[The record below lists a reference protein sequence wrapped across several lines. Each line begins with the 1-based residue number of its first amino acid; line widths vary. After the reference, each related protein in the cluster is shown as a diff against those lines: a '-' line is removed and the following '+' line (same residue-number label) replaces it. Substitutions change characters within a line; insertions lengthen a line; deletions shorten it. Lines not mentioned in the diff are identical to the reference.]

1 MMLRQFKQFVNQ
13 NGLFG
18 RGERLLAAVSGG
30 ADSVVMLHLLA
41 QCRLK
46 VAVAHCNFQLRGA
59 DADGDE
65 EFVRQL
71 AAKYQMPFFSI
82 RFNTLAYADEH
93 RLSVEMAARE
103 LRYNWFA
110 QLAAEHHFHRIL
122 TAHHL
127 NDNIETMLLNLTR
140 GTGINGLTGIAAI
153 NGNIAR
159 PLLFATRSQIE
170 EYARLNNLTFRTDST
185 NLSDDYQR
193 NIIRHR
199 VVPVLKELNPAF
211 EERMSKNFRH
221 IRQAA
226 DIYNWFAQ
234 LATEHHYDR
243 ILTAH
248 HLNDNIETLLLNLS
262 RGTGINGLCGIA
274 AANGNIVRPLLF
286 ATRTQIEEYARLNNL
301 SFRTDST
308 NFSDD
313 YQRNI
318 IRHRVV
324 PVMKQINPSFEDRM
338 LKNFKHIRQAAD
350 IYNWYVG
357 KVQANVLKTDGKS
370 CTIDIKN
377 LMQQPFAETVL
388 FECLKP
394 YGFNGSQVA
403 DIIKTVGLKS
413 GNTFQSA
420 THCLLVDR
428 SLIVVEPAEQS
439 EFEPIVIC
447 SPQNIDSLGL
457 TMRVVPIAD
466 FVLDKRR
473 NVACLDIDKLH
484 FPLTIRR
491 WQNGDFF
498 YPIGMTKAQKLS
510 DFFINNKV
518 NVFDKK
524 RIMVLTSGE
533 RIVWQ
538 IGYRPDNRFKIDNS
552 TQRVLVVDMMNQP
565 SDELLNR

>member
-1 MMLRQFKQFVNQ
+1 MLRQFKQFAND
-13 NGLFG
+13 NNLFD
-18 RGERLLAAVSGG
+18 RNHRLLAAVSGG

-41 QCRLK
+41 QCQLK

-93 RLSVEMAARE
+93 HLSVEMAARE
-103 LRYNWFA
+103 LR
-110 QLAAEHHFHRIL
+110 
-122 TAHHL
+122 
-127 NDNIETMLLNLTR
+127 
-140 GTGINGLTGIAAI
+140 
-153 NGNIAR
+153 
-159 PLLFATRSQIE
+159 
-170 EYARLNNLTFRTDST
+170 
-185 NLSDDYQR
+185 
-193 NIIRHR
+193 
-199 VVPVLKELNPAF
+199 
-211 EERMSKNFRH
+211 
-221 IRQAA
+221 
-226 DIYNWFAQ
+226 YNWFAQ

-318 IRHRVV
+318 IRHRIV

-377 LMQQPFAETVL
+377 LMQQPFAEAVL

-439 EFEPIVIC
+439 EFEPIVIY

-491 WQNGDFF
+491 WQHGDFF

-524 RIMVLTSGE
+524 RVMVLTSGE
-533 RIVWQ
+533 RIVWL

-552 TQRVLVVDMMNQP
+552 TQRVLVVDMMNP
-565 SDELLNR
+565 PALNC

>member
-140 GTGINGLTGIAAI
+140 GTGINGLTGIAAL

-170 EYARLNNLTFRTDST
+170 EYARLNNLAFRTDST

-211 EERMSKNFRH
+211 EERMSKNF
-221 IRQAA
+221 
-226 DIYNWFAQ
+226 
-234 LATEHHYDR
+234 
-243 ILTAH
+243 
-248 HLNDNIETLLLNLS
+248 
-262 RGTGINGLCGIA
+262 
-274 AANGNIVRPLLF
+274 
-286 ATRTQIEEYARLNNL
+286 
-301 SFRTDST
+301 
-308 NFSDD
+308 
-313 YQRNI
+313 
-318 IRHRVV
+318 
-324 PVMKQINPSFEDRM
+324 
-338 LKNFKHIRQAAD
+338 KHIRQAAD
-350 IYNWYVG
+350 IYNWYVA
-357 KVQANVLKTDGKS
+357 KIAAEVVQTAGQQ
-370 CTIDIKN
+370 TIIDTER
-377 LMQQPFAETVL
+377 LVQQPFAETVL
-388 FECLKP
+388 FESIKP
-394 YGFNGSQVA
+394 FGFNSSQTE
-403 DIIKTVGLKS
+403 DIMKAVGQKS
-413 GNTFQSA
+413 GSTFVSA
-420 THCLLVDR
+420 THRLLVDR
-428 SLIVVEPAEQS
+428 SRIIIEPTEDS
-439 EFEPIVIC
+439 EFQNIEID
-447 SPQNIDSLGL
+447 SPRNIDSLGL

-466 FVLDKRR
+466 FVLDKRPS
-473 NVACLDIDKLH
+473 VACLDLDKLC

-491 WQNGDFF
+491 WQHGDFF
-498 YPIGMTKAQKLS
+498 YPIGMDKAQKLS
-510 DFFINNKV
+510 DFFVNNKV
-518 NVFDKK
+518 NVFDKE
-524 RIMVLTSGE
+524 RVMVLASGE
-533 RIVWQ
+533 KIAWI
-538 IGYRPDNRFKIDNS
+538 IGYRPDNRFKVDK
-552 TQRVLVVDMMNQP
+552 TTRQVLVIDCNSNQ
-565 SDELLNR
+565 